1 MSQTRISHVTNL
13 NMPSRK
19 YVSHVTH
26 MSMSWHPYEYVM
38 SRIGVAAHISCA
50 STYDCV
56 MSHTQTGYVTLA

>member
-1 MSQTRISHVTNL
+1 
-13 NMPSRK
+13 
-19 YVSHVTH
+19 